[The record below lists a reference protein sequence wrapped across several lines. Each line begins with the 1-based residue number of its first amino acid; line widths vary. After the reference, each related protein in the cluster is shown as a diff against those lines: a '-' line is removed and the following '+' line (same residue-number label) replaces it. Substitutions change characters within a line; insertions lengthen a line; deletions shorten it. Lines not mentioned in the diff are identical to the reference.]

1 MLRYFAFPA
10 FAVMAACASAPVQVA
25 AVPTIEQLW
34 IADGFAAPES
44 LVRAS
49 DGNFLVS
56 NVGID
61 DGDAK
66 NGDGFISKI
75 SPDGHLIEKYW
86 AAKVNGPK
94 GLAIQDGKLYA
105 ADIDV
110 VMVFDVDK
118 GGLGKKIPVDGA
130 VFLNGVTAWNGAVY
144 VSDSGTGRI
153 HRITDGAATLWLEDA
168 RFGGINGVLGDGDR
182 LLVSTMDTGSLYA
195 VTADGMITEI
205 ASGMIDAD
213 GIGLVPGGGYLVSS
227 WTGQVHYVAE
237 DGTVTTLL
245 DTTGDA
251 TPILQNDL
259 KIFGDTVIVPNWQP
273 GTVTAWKVARPDRVD
288 RGQVRTGADAR

>member
-1 MLRYFAFPA
+1 MLRFFAFPA
-10 FAVMAACASAPVQVA
+10 FAMMAACAATPARVA
-25 AVPTIEQLW
+25 AVPELEPLW
-34 IADGFAAPES
+34 IADSFAAPES
-44 LVRAS
+44 VVVAP
-49 DGNFLVS
+49 DGNYLVS

-66 NGDGFISKI
+66 NGDGFISKM
-75 SPDGHLIEKYW
+75 SPEGKVIDRYW
-86 AAKVNGPK
+86 AAKINGPK

-105 ADIDV
+105 SDIDV
-110 VMVFDVDK
+110 VMVFDAAE

-130 VFLNGVTAWNGAVY
+130 VFLNGVTAWNGAIH

-153 HRITDGAATLWLEDA
+153 HRIENGVATLWLEDA

-182 LLVSTMDTGSLYA
+182 LLVSTMDTGSLFS
-195 VTADGMITEI
+195 VTADGTITEI
-205 ASGMIDAD
+205 ATGMINAD

-227 WTGQVHYVAE
+227 WPGQVHYVAE
-237 DGTVTTLL
+237 DGTVTTLI
-245 DTTGDA
+245 DTTGDE

-273 GTVTAWKVARPDRVD
+273 GTVTAWRVVRSDRVD
-288 RGQVRTGADAR
+288 

>member
-1 MLRYFAFPA
+1 MLRFFAFPA
-10 FAVMAACASAPVQVA
+10 FAMMAACAATPARVA
-25 AVPTIEQLW
+25 AVPELEPLW
-34 IADGFAAPES
+34 VADSFAAPES
-44 LVRAS
+44 VVVAP
-49 DGNFLVS
+49 DGSYLVS

-66 NGDGFISKI
+66 NGDGFISKM
-75 SPDGHLIEKYW
+75 SPEGKVIDRYW
-86 AAKVNGPK
+86 AAKINGPK

-105 ADIDV
+105 SDIDV
-110 VMVFDVDK
+110 VMVFDAAE

-130 VFLNGVTAWNGAVY
+130 VFLNGVTAWNGAIH

-153 HRITDGAATLWLEDA
+153 HRIENGVATLWLEDA

-182 LLVSTMDTGSLYA
+182 LLVSTMDTGSLFS
-195 VTADGMITEI
+195 VTADGTITEI
-205 ASGMIDAD
+205 ATGMINAD

-227 WTGQVHYVAE
+227 WPGQVHYVAE
-237 DGTVTTLL
+237 DGAVTTLI
-245 DTTGDA
+245 DTTGDE

-273 GTVTAWKVARPDRVD
+273 GTVTAWRVVRSDRVD
-288 RGQVRTGADAR
+288 

>member
-1 MLRYFAFPA
+1 MLRYLAFPA
-10 FAVMAACASAPVQVA
+10 FAIMAACVAAPPNVA
-25 AVPTIEQLW
+25 AVPVLEPLW
-34 IADGFAAPES
+34 VADGFAAPES
-44 LVRAS
+44 VVRAP
-49 DGNFLVS
+49 DGNYLVS

-75 SPDGHLIEKYW
+75 SPDGALIERYW

-94 GLAIQDGKLYA
+94 GLAILGGKVYA
-105 ADIDV
+105 ADIDA
-110 VMVFDVDK
+110 VMVFDADK

-130 VFLNGVTAWNGAVY
+130 VFLNGVTAWNGAIH

-153 HRITDGAATLWLEDA
+153 HRIQDGVAALWLEDA

-195 VTADGMITEI
+195 VTADGTITEI
-205 ASGMIDAD
+205 ATGMINAD

-245 DTTGDA
+245 DTTGDE
-251 TPILQNDL
+251 TPVLQNDL

-273 GTVTAWKVARPDRVD
+273 GTVTAWRVVRSDRVD
-288 RGQVRTGADAR
+288 

>member
-1 MLRYFAFPA
+1 MLRYLAFPA
-10 FAVMAACASAPVQVA
+10 FAIMAACVAAPPNVA
-25 AVPTIEQLW
+25 AVPVLEPLW
-34 IADGFAAPES
+34 VADGFAAPES
-44 LVRAS
+44 VVRAP
-49 DGNFLVS
+49 DGNYLVS

-75 SPDGHLIEKYW
+75 SPDGALIERYW

-94 GLAIQDGKLYA
+94 GLAIQGGKVYA
-105 ADIDV
+105 ADIDA
-110 VMVFDVDK
+110 VMVFDADK

-130 VFLNGVTAWNGAVY
+130 VFLNGVTAWNGAIH

-153 HRITDGAATLWLEDA
+153 HRIQDGVAALWLEDA

-195 VTADGMITEI
+195 VTADGTITEI
-205 ASGMIDAD
+205 ATGMINAD

-245 DTTGDA
+245 DTTGDE
-251 TPILQNDL
+251 TPVLQNDL

-273 GTVTAWKVARPDRVD
+273 GTVTAWRVVRSARVD
-288 RGQVRTGADAR
+288 

>member
-1 MLRYFAFPA
+1 MLRFFAFPA
-10 FAVMAACASAPVQVA
+10 FAILAACAATPARVA
-25 AVPTIEQLW
+25 AVPALEPLW
-34 IADGFAAPES
+34 IADSFAAPES
-44 LVRAS
+44 VVVAP
-49 DGNFLVS
+49 DGNYLVS

-66 NGDGFISKI
+66 NGDGFISKM
-75 SPDGHLIEKYW
+75 SPEGKVIDRYW
-86 AAKVNGPK
+86 AAKINGPK

-105 ADIDV
+105 SDIDV
-110 VMVFDVDK
+110 VMVFDAAE

-130 VFLNGVTAWNGAVY
+130 VFLNGVTAWNGAIH

-153 HRITDGAATLWLEDA
+153 HRIENGVATLWLEDA

-182 LLVSTMDTGSLYA
+182 LLVSTMDTGSLFS
-195 VTADGMITEI
+195 VTADGTITEI
-205 ASGMIDAD
+205 ATGMINAD

-227 WTGQVHYVAE
+227 WPGQVHYVAE
-237 DGTVTTLL
+237 DGTVTTLI
-245 DTTGDA
+245 DTTGDE

-273 GTVTAWKVARPDRVD
+273 GTVTAWRVVRSDRVD
-288 RGQVRTGADAR
+288 

>member
-1 MLRYFAFPA
+1 MLRFFAFPA
-10 FAVMAACASAPVQVA
+10 FAMMAACTATPARIA
-25 AVPTIEQLW
+25 AVPELEPLW
-34 IADGFAAPES
+34 IADSFAAPES
-44 LVRAS
+44 VVVAP
-49 DGNFLVS
+49 DGNYLVS

-66 NGDGFISKI
+66 NGDGFISKM
-75 SPDGHLIEKYW
+75 SPEGKVIDRYW
-86 AAKVNGPK
+86 AAKINGPK

-105 ADIDV
+105 SDIDV
-110 VMVFDVDK
+110 VMVFDAAE

-130 VFLNGVTAWNGAVY
+130 VFLNGVTAWNGAIH

-153 HRITDGAATLWLEDA
+153 HRIENGVATLWLEDA

-182 LLVSTMDTGSLYA
+182 LLVSTMDTGSLFS
-195 VTADGMITEI
+195 VTADGTITEI
-205 ASGMIDAD
+205 ATGMINAD

-227 WTGQVHYVAE
+227 WPGQVHYVAE
-237 DGTVTTLL
+237 DGTVTTLI
-245 DTTGDA
+245 DTTGDE

-273 GTVTAWKVARPDRVD
+273 GTVTAWRVVRSDRVD
-288 RGQVRTGADAR
+288 

>member
-1 MLRYFAFPA
+1 MLRFFAFPA
-10 FAVMAACASAPVQVA
+10 FAMMAACAATPARVA
-25 AVPTIEQLW
+25 AVPELEPLW
-34 IADGFAAPES
+34 IADSFAAPES
-44 LVRAS
+44 VVVAP
-49 DGNFLVS
+49 DGNYLVS

-66 NGDGFISKI
+66 NGDGFISKM
-75 SPDGHLIEKYW
+75 SPEGKVIDRYW
-86 AAKVNGPK
+86 AAKINGPK

-105 ADIDV
+105 SDIDV
-110 VMVFDVDK
+110 VMVFDADK

-130 VFLNGVTAWNGAVY
+130 VFLNGVTAWNGAIH

-153 HRITDGAATLWLEDA
+153 HRIENGVATLWLEDA

-182 LLVSTMDTGSLYA
+182 LLVSTMDTGSLFS
-195 VTADGMITEI
+195 VTADGTITEI
-205 ASGMIDAD
+205 ATGMINAD

-227 WTGQVHYVAE
+227 WPGQVHYVAE
-237 DGTVTTLL
+237 DGTVTTLI
-245 DTTGDA
+245 DTTGDE

-273 GTVTAWKVARPDRVD
+273 GTVTAWRVVRSDRVD
-288 RGQVRTGADAR
+288 

>member
-1 MLRYFAFPA
+1 MLRFFAFPA
-10 FAVMAACASAPVQVA
+10 FAMMAACAATPARVA
-25 AVPTIEQLW
+25 AVPELEPLW
-34 IADGFAAPES
+34 VADSFAAPES
-44 LVRAS
+44 VVVAP
-49 DGNFLVS
+49 DGNYLVS

-66 NGDGFISKI
+66 NGDGFISKM
-75 SPDGHLIEKYW
+75 SPEGKVIDRYW
-86 AAKVNGPK
+86 AAKINGPK

-105 ADIDV
+105 SDIDV
-110 VMVFDVDK
+110 VMVFDAAE

-130 VFLNGVTAWNGAVY
+130 VFLNGVTAWNGAIH

-153 HRITDGAATLWLEDA
+153 HRIENGVATLWLEDA

-182 LLVSTMDTGSLYA
+182 LLVSTMDAGSLFS
-195 VTADGMITEI
+195 VTADGSITEI
-205 ASGMIDAD
+205 ATGMINAG

-245 DTTGDA
+245 DTTGDE
-251 TPILQNDL
+251 TPVLQNDL

-273 GTVTAWKVARPDRVD
+273 GTVTAWKVIRPDRVD
-288 RGQVRTGADAR
+288 

>member
-1 MLRYFAFPA
+1 MLRFFAFPA
-10 FAVMAACASAPVQVA
+10 FAMMAACAATPARVA
-25 AVPTIEQLW
+25 AVPELEPLW
-34 IADGFAAPES
+34 VADSFAAPES
-44 LVRAS
+44 VVVAP
-49 DGNFLVS
+49 DGNYLVS

-66 NGDGFISKI
+66 NGDGFISKM
-75 SPDGHLIEKYW
+75 SPEGKVIDRYW
-86 AAKVNGPK
+86 AAKINGPK

-105 ADIDV
+105 SDIDV
-110 VMVFDVDK
+110 VMVFDAAE

-130 VFLNGVTAWNGAVY
+130 VFLNGVTAWNGAIH

-153 HRITDGAATLWLEDA
+153 HRIENGVATLWLEDA
-168 RFGGINGVLGDGDR
+168 RFGGINGVLGGGDR
-182 LLVSTMDTGSLYA
+182 LLVSTMDAGSLFS
-195 VTADGMITEI
+195 VTADGSITEI
-205 ASGMIDAD
+205 ATGMINAG

-245 DTTGDA
+245 DTTGDE
-251 TPILQNDL
+251 TPVLQNDL

-273 GTVTAWKVARPDRVD
+273 GTVTAWKVIRPDRVD
-288 RGQVRTGADAR
+288 

>member
-1 MLRYFAFPA
+1 MLRFFAFPA
-10 FAVMAACASAPVQVA
+10 FAMMAACAATPARVA
-25 AVPTIEQLW
+25 AVPELEPLW
-34 IADGFAAPES
+34 VADSFAAPES
-44 LVRAS
+44 VVVAP
-49 DGNFLVS
+49 DGNYLVS

-66 NGDGFISKI
+66 NGDGFISKM
-75 SPDGHLIEKYW
+75 SPEGKVIDRYW
-86 AAKVNGPK
+86 AAKINGPK

-105 ADIDV
+105 SDIDA
-110 VMVFDVDK
+110 VMVFDVAE

-130 VFLNGVTAWNGAVY
+130 VFLNGVTAWNGAIH

-153 HRITDGAATLWLEDA
+153 HRIENGMATLWLEDA

-182 LLVSTMDTGSLYA
+182 LLVSTMDTGSLFS
-195 VTADGMITEI
+195 VTADGTITEI
-205 ASGMIDAD
+205 ATGMINAD

-227 WTGQVHYVAE
+227 WPGQVHYVAE
-237 DGTVTTLL
+237 DGTVTTLI
-245 DTTGDA
+245 DTTGDE

-273 GTVTAWKVARPDRVD
+273 GTVTAWRVVRSDRVD
-288 RGQVRTGADAR
+288 

>member
-10 FAVMAACASAPVQVA
+10 FAMMAACAATPARVA
-25 AVPTIEQLW
+25 AVPELEPLW
-34 IADGFAAPES
+34 IAESFAAPES
-44 LVRAS
+44 VVVAP

-56 NVGID
+56 NVGTD

-66 NGDGFISKI
+66 NGDGFISKM
-75 SPDGHLIEKYW
+75 SPDGKVIDRYW
-86 AAKVNGPK
+86 AAKINGPK

-105 ADIDV
+105 SDIDV
-110 VMVFDVDK
+110 VRVFDAAE
-118 GGLGKKIPVDGA
+118 GAPGMEIPVDGA
-130 VFLNGVTAWNGAVY
+130 VFLNGVTAWNGAIH

-153 HRITDGAATLWLEDA
+153 HRIQDGVATLWLEDA

-182 LLVSTMDTGSLYA
+182 LLVSTMETGSLFS
-195 VTADGMITEI
+195 VTADGSITEI
-205 ASGMIDAD
+205 ASGMINAD

-227 WTGQVHYVAE
+227 WPGQVHYVAE

-251 TPILQNDL
+251 TPTFQNDL

-273 GTVTAWKVARPDRVD
+273 GTVTAWKL
-288 RGQVRTGADAR
+288 VR

>member
-1 MLRYFAFPA
+1 MLRYLAFPA
-10 FAVMAACASAPVQVA
+10 FAIMAACVAAPPNVA
-25 AVPTIEQLW
+25 AVPVLEPLW
-34 IADGFAAPES
+34 VADGFAAPES
-44 LVRAS
+44 VVRAP
-49 DGNFLVS
+49 DGNYLVS

-75 SPDGHLIEKYW
+75 SPDGALIERYW

-94 GLAIQDGKLYA
+94 GLAIQGGKVYA
-105 ADIDV
+105 ADIDA
-110 VMVFDVDK
+110 VMVFDADK

-130 VFLNGVTAWNGAVY
+130 VFLNGVTAWNGAIH

-153 HRITDGAATLWLEDA
+153 HRIQDGVAALWLEDA

-195 VTADGMITEI
+195 VTADGTITEI
-205 ASGMIDAD
+205 ATGMINAD

-245 DTTGDA
+245 DTTGDE
-251 TPILQNDL
+251 TPVLQNDL

-273 GTVTAWKVARPDRVD
+273 GTVTAWRVVRSDRVD
-288 RGQVRTGADAR
+288 

>member
-1 MLRYFAFPA
+1 MLRYLAFPA
-10 FAVMAACASAPVQVA
+10 FAIMAACVAAPPNVA
-25 AVPTIEQLW
+25 AVPVLEPLW
-34 IADGFAAPES
+34 VADGFAAPES
-44 LVRAS
+44 VVRAP
-49 DGNFLVS
+49 DGNYLVS

-75 SPDGHLIEKYW
+75 SPDGALIERYW

-94 GLAIQDGKLYA
+94 GLAIQGGKVYA
-105 ADIDV
+105 ADIDA
-110 VMVFDVDK
+110 VMVFDADK

-130 VFLNGVTAWNGAVY
+130 VFLNGVTAWNGAIH

-153 HRITDGAATLWLEDA
+153 HRIQDGVAALWLEDA

-195 VTADGMITEI
+195 VTADGTITEI
-205 ASGMIDAD
+205 ATGMINAD
-213 GIGLVPGGGYLVSS
+213 VIGLVPGGGYLVSS

-245 DTTGDA
+245 DTTGDE
-251 TPILQNDL
+251 TPVLQNDL

-273 GTVTAWKVARPDRVD
+273 GTVTAWRVVRSDRVD
-288 RGQVRTGADAR
+288 

>member
-1 MLRYFAFPA
+1 MLRFFAFPA
-10 FAVMAACASAPVQVA
+10 FAMMAACAATPARVA
-25 AVPTIEQLW
+25 AVPELEPLW
-34 IADGFAAPES
+34 VADSFAAPES
-44 LVRAS
+44 VVVAP
-49 DGNFLVS
+49 DGNYLVS

-66 NGDGFISKI
+66 NGDGFISKM
-75 SPDGHLIEKYW
+75 SPEGKVIDRYW
-86 AAKVNGPK
+86 AAKINGPK

-105 ADIDV
+105 SDIDV
-110 VMVFDVDK
+110 VMVFDAAE

-130 VFLNGVTAWNGAVY
+130 VFLNGVTAWNGAIH

-153 HRITDGAATLWLEDA
+153 HRIENGVATLWLEDA

-182 LLVSTMDTGSLYA
+182 LLVSTMDTGSLFS
-195 VTADGMITEI
+195 VTADGTITEI
-205 ASGMIDAD
+205 ATGMINAD

-227 WTGQVHYVAE
+227 WPGQVHYVAE
-237 DGTVTTLL
+237 DGTVTTLI
-245 DTTGDA
+245 DTTGDE

-273 GTVTAWKVARPDRVD
+273 GTVTAWRVVRSDRVD
-288 RGQVRTGADAR
+288 

>member
-1 MLRYFAFPA
+1 MLRFFAFPA
-10 FAVMAACASAPVQVA
+10 FAMIAACAATLARVA
-25 AVPTIEQLW
+25 AVPELEPLW
-34 IADGFAAPES
+34 VADSFAAPES
-44 LVRAS
+44 VVVAP
-49 DGNFLVS
+49 DGNYLVS

-66 NGDGFISKI
+66 NGDGFISKM
-75 SPDGHLIEKYW
+75 SPEGKVIDRYW
-86 AAKVNGPK
+86 AAKINGPK

-105 ADIDV
+105 SDIDV
-110 VMVFDVDK
+110 VMVFDAAE

-130 VFLNGVTAWNGAVY
+130 VFLNGVTAWNGAIH

-153 HRITDGAATLWLEDA
+153 HRIENGVATLWLEDA

-182 LLVSTMDTGSLYA
+182 LLVSTMDTGSLFS
-195 VTADGMITEI
+195 VTADGTITEI
-205 ASGMIDAD
+205 ASGMINAD

-227 WTGQVHYVAE
+227 WPGQVHYVAE
-237 DGTVTTLL
+237 DGTVTTLI
-245 DTTGDA
+245 DTTGDE

-273 GTVTAWKVARPDRVD
+273 GTVTAWRVVRSDRVD
-288 RGQVRTGADAR
+288 

>member
-1 MLRYFAFPA
+1 MLRFFAFPA
-10 FAVMAACASAPVQVA
+10 FAMMAACAATPARVA
-25 AVPTIEQLW
+25 AVPELEPLW
-34 IADGFAAPES
+34 VADSFAAPES
-44 LVRAS
+44 VVVAP
-49 DGNFLVS
+49 DGNYLVS

-66 NGDGFISKI
+66 NGDGFISKM
-75 SPDGHLIEKYW
+75 SPEGKVIDRYW
-86 AAKVNGPK
+86 AAKINGPK

-105 ADIDV
+105 SDIDV
-110 VMVFDVDK
+110 VMVFDAAE

-130 VFLNGVTAWNGAVY
+130 VFLNGVTAWNGAIH

-153 HRITDGAATLWLEDA
+153 HRIENGVATLWLEDA

-182 LLVSTMDTGSLYA
+182 LLVSTMDTGSLFS
-195 VTADGMITEI
+195 VTADGTITEI
-205 ASGMIDAD
+205 ATGMINAD

-227 WTGQVHYVAE
+227 WPGQVHYVAE
-237 DGTVTTLL
+237 DGAVTTLI
-245 DTTGDA
+245 DTTGDE

-273 GTVTAWKVARPDRVD
+273 GTVTAWRVVRSDRVD
-288 RGQVRTGADAR
+288 

>member
-10 FAVMAACASAPVQVA
+10 FAMMAACAATPDRIA
-25 AVPTIEQLW
+25 AIPELEPLW
-34 IADGFAAPES
+34 IADDFAAPES
-44 LVRAS
+44 VVRAP

-75 SPDGHLIEKYW
+75 SPDGQLIEKYW
-86 AAKVNGPK
+86 AAKINGPK
-94 GLAIQDGKLYA
+94 GLSIQDGKLYA
-105 ADIDV
+105 SDIDV
-110 VMVFDVDK
+110 VMVFDAAE
-118 GGLGKKIPVDGA
+118 GGLGEKIPVDGA
-130 VFLNGVTAWNGAVY
+130 VFLNGITAWNGAIH

-153 HRITDGAATLWLEDA
+153 HRIQDGVATLWLEDA

-182 LLVSTMDTGSLYA
+182 LLVSTMDSGSLFS
-195 VTADGMITEI
+195 VSADGTITEI
-205 ASGMIDAD
+205 ATGMINAD

-245 DTTGDA
+245 DTTGDEA
-251 TPILQNDL
+251 PILQNDL

-273 GTVTAWKVARPDRVD
+273 GTVTAWKV
-288 RGQVRTGADAR
+288 VR